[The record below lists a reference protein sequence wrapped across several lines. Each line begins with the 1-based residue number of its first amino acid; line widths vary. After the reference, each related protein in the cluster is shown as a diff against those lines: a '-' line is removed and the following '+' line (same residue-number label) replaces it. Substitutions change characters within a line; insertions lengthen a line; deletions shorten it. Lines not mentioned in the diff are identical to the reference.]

1 MAIRNNDPKKAAEN
15 KKAAA
20 KKNILNYKMQ
30 PEPKA
35 KTSYSLSGGGSLK
48 SSGLSADLSY
58 KISPRLSAGTSLS
71 MGGGKPSGQF
81 SLTYTAPIKSRKKK

>member
-1 MAIRNNDPKKAAEN
+1 MAIRNNDPKKEAP
-15 KKAAA
+15 

-30 PEPKA
+30 PEPKT
-35 KTSYSLSGGGSLK
+35 KTSYSLSGGGNLK
-48 SSGLSADLSY
+48 SSSLSADLSY